1 MGARLTDVEEIRGLL
16 QGARTI
22 AVVGASTDPFRPSFG
37 IARYLRDVGYRVIPV
52 NPTHAG
58 EMLHG
63 ERVVGSL
70 AEIGEP
76 VDIVDV
82 FRRADAAGDV
92 VEDAI
97 QAKARAVWLQLGIVN
112 EAAAR
117 RAEEAGLSVV
127 MNRCI
132 SVDHSRLASG

>member
-1 MGARLTDVEEIRGLL
+1 MGARLTQAEEIRFLL

-37 IARYLRDVGYRVIPV
+37 ISRYLRDVGYRVIPV
-52 NPTHAG
+52 NPNHAG
-58 EMLHG
+58 EILHG

-70 AEIGEP
+70 AEIAEP

-82 FRRADAAGDV
+82 FRRAEAAGEV

-97 QAKARAVWLQLGIVN
+97 QAKARAIWLQLGIVN

-132 SVDHSRLASG
+132 SVDHSRLAYG